1 VFSELREEDDK
12 AERKALA
19 RIGRYEKES
28 RYLVKRSE
36 ESGALEEVFDRAT
49 LMTMYRL
56 MNAGF
61 LSYLNGIV
69 AAGKEARVYW
79 GITPEGKDV
88 AVKIFLTLTSE
99 FKRRLQYIEGD
110 PRFKRIRGNTIGLIE
125 LWARKEFKN
134 LQRAQRAGIR
144 VPSPLVVKRNVL
156 IMEFIGSDGKPYP
169 VLAERAFGS
178 DYRKVVTLAKR
189 LYRQA
194 GLVHADLSE
203 YNIFKGK
210 TELVLF
216 DFASAVDISHPQAQ
230 DFLIRDLNNVNRFF
244 IKQKVSVEGVDRLF
258 KRITGNE
265 IQADS
270 KSPF

>member
-1 VFSELREEDDK
+1 MSELREEDDK
-12 AERKALA
+12 AERRALA
-19 RIGRYEKES
+19 RIGRYERES

-36 ESGALEEVFDRAT
+36 EFGALEEVFDRPT
-49 LMTMYRL
+49 LMTVYKL

-79 GITPEGKDV
+79 GITPDGNDV

-110 PRFKRIRGNTIGLIE
+110 PRFRRIRGNTTRLVE

-134 LQRAQRAGIR
+134 LQTAQAAGIR
-144 VPSPLVVKRNVL
+144 VPSPIVVKRNVL

-169 VLAERAFGS
+169 LLSERAFET
-178 DYRKVVTLAKR
+178 DYRKVLTLAKR
-189 LYRQA
+189 LYSQA

-216 DFASAVDISHPQAQ
+216 DFASAVHISHPQAQ
-230 DFLIRDLNNVNRFF
+230 NFLIRDLNNVNRFF
-244 IKQKVSVEGVDRLF
+244 MKQKVSVEGIDRIF
-258 KRITGNE
+258 KRTTGNE

-270 KSPF
+270 KSSF

>member
-1 VFSELREEDDK
+1 
-12 AERKALA
+12 
-19 RIGRYEKES
+19 
-28 RYLVKRSE
+28 
-36 ESGALEEVFDRAT
+36 
-49 LMTMYRL
+49 
-56 MNAGF
+56 
-61 LSYLNGIV
+61 
-69 AAGKEARVYW
+69 
-79 GITPEGKDV
+79 
-88 AVKIFLTLTSE
+88 
-99 FKRRLQYIEGD
+99 
-110 PRFKRIRGNTIGLIE
+110 
-125 LWARKEFKN
+125 
-134 LQRAQRAGIR
+134 
-144 VPSPLVVKRNVL
+144 
-156 IMEFIGSDGKPYP
+156 MEFIGSDGKPYP

-203 YNIFKGK
+203 YNIFRGK

>member
-1 VFSELREEDDK
+1 MFSELREEDDK

-203 YNIFKGK
+203 YNIFRGK

-244 IKQKVSVEGVDRLF
+244 IKQKVAVEGVDRLF